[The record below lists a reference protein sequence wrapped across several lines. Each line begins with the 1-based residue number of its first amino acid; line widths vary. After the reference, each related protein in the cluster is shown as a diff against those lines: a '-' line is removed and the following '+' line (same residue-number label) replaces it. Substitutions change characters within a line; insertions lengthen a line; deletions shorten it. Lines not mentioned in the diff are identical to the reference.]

1 MSNWRS
7 DIGKAGRQVVIDL
20 FDSNQEIYPSK
31 EDRAAYVAHAL
42 KGLRFVY
49 GSPDSEVS
57 VTSVAGH
64 GILVVVLTSG
74 WPV

>member
-1 MSNWRS
+1 MSNWHS

-42 KGLRFVY
+42 KGL
-49 GSPDSEVS
+49 
-57 VTSVAGH
+57 
-64 GILVVVLTSG
+64 
-74 WPV
+74 

>member
-1 MSNWRS
+1 MSNWHS
-7 DIGKAGRQVVIDL
+7 DIGKAGHQVVIDL

-49 GSPDSEVS
+49 RSPDSEVS

-64 GILVVVLTSG
+64 GILVVVLTSR